1 MSLAVLNMSEE
12 WKTNKINKYKL
23 TMSLKNNSEKNSLNI
38 KKVKNRGLETF
49 EYIVKRIPNDICYD
63 YYIIKNYKSFY
74 IP

>member
-49 EYIVKRIPNDICYD
+49 EDIVKRIPNDIFYD